1 MHPDSSKAILYAPRC
16 LASIGAGIL
25 FPMPLFAVQARQRGE
40 DIGIATSIQVFARSL
55 GTAFGVGLGGV
66 IFQNEWTRIVSRNV
80 RENKIPTSL
89 AIPGSHAEI
98 AYEIIENF
106 PEVIQAAY
114 RWVFSDSLKTI
125 WWVLMGLSIGG
136 FLVSLTARNDK
147 VAGGLSG
154 SQNFDDKKA
163 IDSGL
168 EDGRIQNKGSQ

>member
-1 MHPDSSKAILYAPRC
+1 MNPNSSKAVLYAPRC

-40 DIGIATSIQVFARSL
+40 DIGIATSVQVFARSL

-66 IFQNEWTRIVSRNV
+66 IFQNEWTRIVSVNV
-80 RENKIPTSL
+80 REKKIPDSL
-89 AIPGSHAEI
+89 AIPGSLAEI

-106 PEVIQAAY
+106 SEPVQASY
-114 RWVFSDSLKTI
+114 RWVFSDSLRTI

-147 VAGGLSG
+147 VVGGLSG
-154 SQNFDDKKA
+154 SQNF
-163 IDSGL
+163 
-168 EDGRIQNKGSQ
+168 QNKTAIKIEEGQIRKKGCQ